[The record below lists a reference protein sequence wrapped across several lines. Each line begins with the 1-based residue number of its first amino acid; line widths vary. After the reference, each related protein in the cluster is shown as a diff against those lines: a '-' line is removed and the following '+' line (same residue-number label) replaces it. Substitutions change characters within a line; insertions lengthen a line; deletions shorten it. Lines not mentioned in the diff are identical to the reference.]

1 MPTISEIA
9 GEYFYCDCV
18 YVFMTCEEFQVFDVV

>member
-9 GEYFYCDCV
+9 GEYFYCDFA
-18 YVFMTCEEFQVFDVV
+18 YVFMTCEEVQIFDLV